1 LSRGPGARHS
11 VVRMVFPNVNQYTIT
26 LITATT
32 AMIAGIAGPFV
43 AYLVARKQIRASVI
57 SNNRELWIV
66 ALRDSLAEYI
76 AIVASAE
83 LITRETH
90 DEIDAIARSDRELLR
105 ALERGMLVRSKILLM
120 TDPDG
125 TADRELHESIEAVYD
140 VLVKRQT
147 LAPLEWRAR
156 IEAIMYAGRTVMRAQ
171 WARVKRLD

>member
-1 LSRGPGARHS
+1 
-11 VVRMVFPNVNQYTIT
+11 MNQYTIT

-66 ALRDSLAEYI
+66 ALRDALAEYI
-76 AIVASAE
+76 AIVTSAA
-83 LITRETH
+83 LITRQSR
-90 DEIDAIARSDRELLR
+90 DGIDAIALSDRELLR

-120 TDPDG
+120 TDPSG
-125 TADRELHESIEAVYD
+125 SADAQLQRTIETIYDALAKREVLAPPEWRTRIEAV
-140 VLVKRQT
+140 T
-147 LAPLEWRAR
+147 H
-156 IEAIMYAGRTVMRAQ
+156 AGRTVLRAE